1 MLKSSSAGLLK
12 AVLGFTLLPLRAPLL
27 LVLLGVS
34 VYLGLHWSINTA
46 PINGLNRV
54 LGTALELY
62 WSAEALQ
69 TVTVV
74 VICTMPDLLL
84 RQLSAVMAASRV
96 MTLVVT
102 LLLVTVA
109 GLYLLKLSALADVVI
124 LATAVLLARL
134 DLARIRVA
142 PPPVFAAVALSV
154 YVMVGVWL
162 GHLWHQSGQL
172 LGL

>member
-1 MLKSSSAGLLK
+1 MK

-27 LVLLGVS
+27 LALLAVS
-34 VYLGLHWSINTA
+34 VYLGLHWSVNTA
-46 PINGLNRV
+46 PSNALNGFWA
-54 LGTALELY
+54 TAPQLY
-62 WSAEALQ
+62 WSAEAFQ
-69 TVTVV
+69 AITVV

-96 MTLVVT
+96 MTLLLT

-124 LATAVLLARL
+124 LAAAVLLARL
-134 DLARIRVA
+134 DLARIRVV
-142 PPPVFAAVALSV
+142 PPPLLASVALSA

-162 GHLWHQSGQL
+162 GRLWHQSGQM

>member
-1 MLKSSSAGLLK
+1 MLKPTSAGLLK
-12 AVLGFTLLPLRAPLL
+12 AVLGFSLLPLRAPLL
-27 LVLLGVS
+27 LALLAVS

-46 PINGLNRV
+46 PSSTLSGFWAN
-54 LGTALELY
+54 APQLY
-62 WSAEALQ
+62 WSAEAFQ
-69 TVTVV
+69 AITVV

-96 MTLVVT
+96 MTLLLT

-124 LATAVLLARL
+124 LAAAVLLARL
-134 DLARIRVA
+134 DLARIRVV
-142 PPPVFAAVALSV
+142 PPPLLASVALSA

-162 GHLWHQSGQL
+162 GRLWHQSGQMQ
-172 LGL
+172 GL